1 MQTTYLWLIPLILL
15 AAGAVIGV
23 LLVLLTRR
31 PTPETEAEYRVEY
44 DTPDYTEQAIFK
56 ITRYP
61 DHEIS
66 NLLRHWLINN
76 STAELEYNVVPSND
90 VRLRVAPSDTLL
102 IPSDYTDEEYEMVT
116 NYEIDGIPVTQYQS
130 PGRLG
135 MSTWT
140 KEGFDYAVTAENP
153 EMNLLNGVT
162 YDFVMNTDAESS
174 PDRD

>member
-44 DTPDYTEQAIFK
+44 DTP
-56 ITRYP
+56 
-61 DHEIS
+61 
-66 NLLRHWLINN
+66 
-76 STAELEYNVVPSND
+76 
-90 VRLRVAPSDTLL
+90 
-102 IPSDYTDEEYEMVT
+102 DYTDEEYEMVT